1 MPARKHIEREESMA
15 TVVSHIVV
23 REAGKAA
30 DWYAT
35 ALGADVGRRIQVPD
49 GRFMQIELRFGDS
62 QVMIADESPEM
73 GAVSPLTLGGTYG
86 ALTIATDD
94 ADALWQRA
102 LDAGAEVFHPLED
115 AFWGERHGQIVD
127 PFGHR
132 WASPSTSRTF
142 RTRRCSGAPRS
153 SSARHR
159 ARLAGSPL
167 HLSLAVQR
175 LDGARREVREGQVV
189 VVGLRDL
196 DVGHRRHAP
205 EELHARREVP
215 IRQFAALPERDPERR
230 PFLRERHEPVE
241 SLHVTEPA
249 EHLLGDDGGPI
260 DGLVRGVDASE
271 ADVHEHSSFGGDG
284 LPNCGTSCREGALV
298 AR

>member
-1 MPARKHIEREESMA
+1 MA

-35 ALGADVGRRIQVPD
+35 ALGAEVGRRIQVPD

-62 QVMIADESPEM
+62 QVMIADEFPEM

-115 AFWGERHGQIVD
+115 AFWGERHGQILD

-132 WASPSTSRTF
+132 WGIAQ
-142 RTRRCSGAPRS
+142 
-153 SSARHR
+153 
-159 ARLAGSPL
+159 
-167 HLSLAVQR
+167 HLEDVSDAEVQR
-175 LDGARREVREGQVV
+175 R
-189 VVGLRDL
+189 
-196 DVGHRRHAP
+196 
-205 EELHARREVP
+205 
-215 IRQFAALPERDPERR
+215 
-230 PFLRERHEPVE
+230 
-241 SLHVTEPA
+241 
-249 EHLLGDDGGPI
+249 
-260 DGLVRGVDASE
+260 ASE
-271 ADVHEHSSFGGDG
+271 LFG
-284 LPNCGTSCREGALV
+284 
-298 AR
+298 